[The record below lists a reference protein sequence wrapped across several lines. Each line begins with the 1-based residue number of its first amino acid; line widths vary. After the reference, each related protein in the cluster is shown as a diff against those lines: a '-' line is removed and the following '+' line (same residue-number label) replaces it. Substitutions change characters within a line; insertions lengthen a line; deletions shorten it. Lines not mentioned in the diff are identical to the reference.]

1 MMRTRAAASAVG
13 LAAVSLF
20 WSAGLQA
27 LGLGDVEVRSRLN
40 ERFAAAIP
48 LDAASRE
55 DLDSLVVQIAAPEE
69 FARRG
74 IERSEQVGSL
84 RFERNGSRILVG
96 SAQAIRD
103 PFLNFIVEAR
113 WNGGRLLREYTVLLD
128 PPSSSPAPAAAAAAP
143 RTITAPTPLPLPTPA
158 RSQEAPASAA
168 GTPARYGPVQATQTL
183 WSIAKLLRSDPA
195 VTMDQ
200 MLLAIYNANP
210 TAFGGGSINY
220 LLSGEMLAVP
230 STAEVLAIDA
240 ASAHEQVT
248 RLRASGKPPAA
259 AVSRP
264 AATLAD
270 LGPAPAPAA
279 TPPPPA
285 AVPVPDGAASTPMP
299 AEPAAAAAPG
309 EGLADGGVAPPSAA
323 LTPADAGTPPTAAEQ
338 PSDGEP
344 AAASAAADHAV
355 PPVVAPAA
363 SPAADTAT
371 NLMGQLKDLPWLPIG
386 GLLLLIGLLL
396 VLRQRRAASSTTA
409 AATRTALAAT
419 PDLLLE
425 RPWSRAPAPASE
437 PPAPDQPATDPT
449 PAEAVAPGTP
459 TLDPP
464 VATAVAPPADEP
476 LPGHDGTADLAPLL
490 DSSDALAEAD
500 FHLAYGLYD
509 EAAQMLKKAIAA
521 EPARAD
527 LVIKLAE
534 TYSAAGNAAEF
545 QALAENLEGS
555 ATPETWQKIKVMGRA
570 LLPELPLFGGQPSLA
585 EPAELLL
592 PPPVSSPSS
601 ANGDLSVIDFDLD
614 AELPGEAAPVP
625 APPLPAAAPEPE
637 PEPVLTLADEQPS
650 ATMADPVTESLLRPL
665 DEPVVEF
672 DLPPAAPPALVVSE
686 PLLELPPPELN
697 LPPLGLAPPVIIELP
712 AAPASEPPA
721 VLDIDLSS
729 FDLDDD
735 GSGSRADAGLVKPAS
750 AWAPPA
756 DEPPPFEFEPEPES
770 EVIGGDEI
778 DTKLDLARAYADM
791 GDLDAARALLAE
803 VEIAGNDRQQQDA
816 RALSQRL
823 QG

>member
-1 MMRTRAAASAVG
+1 MRTRAAASAVG

-27 LGLGDVEVRSRLN
+27 LGLGEVEVRSRLN

-168 GTPARYGPVQATQTL
+168 GTPARYGPVLATQTL
-183 WSIAKLLRSDPA
+183 WSIAKLLRSDPV

-264 AATLAD
+264 AATPAD
-270 LGPAPAPAA
+270 LAPAPA
-279 TPPPPA
+279 PPPPA
-285 AVPVPDGAASTPMP
+285 AVPVPDVAASTPMP

-309 EGLADGGVAPPSAA
+309 EGLADGGAAPPSAA
-323 LTPADAGTPPTAAEQ
+323 STPAEVGTPSAAAEP

-344 AAASAAADHAV
+344 AAAPAAVDHAV
-355 PPVVAPAA
+355 PPVAAPAA
-363 SPAADTAT
+363 PPAADTAT
-371 NLMGQLKDLPWLPIG
+371 DLLAQFKELPWLPIG

-396 VLRQRRAASSTTA
+396 ALRQRRAASSTTA

-437 PPAPDQPATDPT
+437 PLAPDQPAADPA
-449 PAEAVAPGTP
+449 PAEAVAPRVP

-464 VATAVAPPADEP
+464 VATAVAPQADEP
-476 LPGHDGTADLAPLL
+476 LPGHDNTADLAPLL
-490 DSSDALAEAD
+490 DASDALAEAD

-521 EPARAD
+521 EPARTD

-545 QALAENLEGS
+545 QALAENLEAS

-585 EPAELLL
+585 EPAELPL
-592 PPPVSSPSS
+592 PPPVSPPSS

-614 AELPGEAAPVP
+614 AELPGETAPVP
-625 APPLPAAAPEPE
+625 APPLAVPPE
-637 PEPVLTLADEQPS
+637 PEPVLTLADERPP

-672 DLPPAAPPALVVSE
+672 DLPPAVPPALVASE
-686 PLLELPPPELN
+686 PLPELN

>member
-1 MMRTRAAASAVG
+1 MQLGINMMRTRAAASAVG

-20 WSAGLQA
+20 WSASLQA
-27 LGLGDVEVRSRLN
+27 LGLGEVEVRSRLN

-128 PPSSSPAPAAAAAAP
+128 PPSSSPTPASAAAAP

-168 GTPARYGPVQATQTL
+168 GTLARYGPVLATQTL

-220 LLSGEMLAVP
+220 LLSGQMLMVP

-264 AATLAD
+264 AATAAD
-270 LGPAPAPAA
+270 PAPAA
-279 TPPPPA
+279 
-285 AVPVPDGAASTPMP
+285 VPEVAASTPTP
-299 AEPAAAAAPG
+299 TVAAEPPAAAAPG
-309 EGLADGGVAPPSAA
+309 EGVVDESAVPPSAA
-323 LTPADAGTPPTAAEQ
+323 PTLADASTPSAAAEQ
-338 PSDGEP
+338 PSDVEPASAP
-344 AAASAAADHAV
+344 AAADAAV
-355 PPVVAPAA
+355 PSVAAPAA
-363 SPAADTAT
+363 PPAADAVTDLLAS
-371 NLMGQLKDLPWLPIG
+371 LEELPWLPIG

-396 VLRQRRAASSTTA
+396 VLRRRRAGSSSATA
-409 AATRTALAAT
+409 GAPRTALAAT

-425 RPWSRAPAPASE
+425 RPWSRAPAPAPS
-437 PPAPDQPATDPT
+437 PPALDESAADPV
-449 PAEAVAPGTP
+449 PAEPVAPGLP

-464 VATAVAPPADEP
+464 VAAAIAPPADEP
-476 LPGHDGTADLAPLL
+476 LPGHDNTADLAPLL
-490 DSSDALAEAD
+490 DASDALAEAD

-570 LLPELPLFGGQPSLA
+570 LLPELPLFGGHPSLA
-585 EPAELLL
+585 EPTEAPL
-592 PPPVSSPSS
+592 PPPVSLPSS
-601 ANGDLSVIDFDLD
+601 AKGDLSVIDFDLD
-614 AELPGEAAPVP
+614 AELPGETPPVP
-625 APPLPAAAPEPE
+625 APPLSPASE
-637 PEPVLTLADEQPS
+637 PEPVLMLADEQSP
-650 ATMADPVTESLLRPL
+650 ATMTDPVTESLLLPL

-672 DLPPAAPPALVVSE
+672 DLPPAAPPALVASE
-686 PLLELPPPELN
+686 PLLELP
-697 LPPLGLAPPVIIELP
+697 LGLASPAIIDLP
-712 AAPASEPPA
+712 AVPASEPPA

>member
-1 MMRTRAAASAVG
+1 MMRTRAAASAFG
-13 LAAVSLF
+13 LVMVSLF
-20 WSAGLQA
+20 WSASLQA
-27 LGLGDVEVRSRLN
+27 LGLGEVEVRSRLN

-55 DLDSLVVQIAAPEE
+55 DLDSLTVQIAAPDE

-128 PPSSSPAPAAAAAAP
+128 PPSSNPAPAAAAAP
-143 RTITAPTPLPLPTPA
+143 RTITAPTPLPLPTPTA
-158 RSQEAPASAA
+158 SQEAPAAA
-168 GTPARYGPVQATQTL
+168 ATPSRYGPVQATQTL

-210 TAFGGGSINY
+210 AAFGGGSINH
-220 LLSGEMLAVP
+220 LLSGQMLVVP
-230 STAEVLAIDA
+230 ATAEVLAIDA

-248 RLRASGKPPAA
+248 RLRASGKPPSATVA
-259 AVSRP
+259 RP
-264 AATLAD
+264 AATPAD
-270 LGPAPAPAA
+270 PVPAPAP
-279 TPPPPA
+279 TPPPA
-285 AVPVPDGAASTPMP
+285 VVPVPDVAASPP
-299 AEPAAAAAPG
+299 PAPAESAEPAAVAPS
-309 EGLADGGVAPPSAA
+309 EGLVDGGAAPPSAA
-323 LTPADAGTPPTAAEQ
+323 STPVDAGAPPAASEPPPAIEPADA
-338 PSDGEP
+338 P
-344 AAASAAADHAV
+344 AAAAQAV
-355 PPVVAPAA
+355 PPVAVPAA
-363 SPAADTAT
+363 TPAADAAT
-371 NLMGQLKDLPWLPIG
+371 DLLAPLKDLPWLPIG

-396 VLRQRRAASSTTA
+396 VLRQRRAASSSKA
-409 AATRTALAAT
+409 AAAKRTALAAT

-425 RPWSRAPAPASE
+425 RPWSRAAAPAAPALDEPAADPAPAETAAPRLPTLE
-437 PPAPDQPATDPT
+437 PPAAT
-449 PAEAVAPGTP
+449 V
-459 TLDPP
+459 
-464 VATAVAPPADEP
+464 VAPPADEP
-476 LPGHDGTADLAPLL
+476 LPGHDDTADLAPLL
-490 DSSDALAEAD
+490 DASDALAEAD

-521 EPARAD
+521 EPERVD

-555 ATPETWQKIKVMGRA
+555 ATPEIWQKIKVMGRA

-585 EPAELLL
+585 DAAEDAAPLLTQA
-592 PPPVSSPSS
+592 PSS

-614 AELPGEAAPVP
+614 TELPGEKAPVS
-625 APPLPAAAPEPE
+625 APLPVTAPE
-637 PEPVLTLADEQPS
+637 PEPVLTLADEQLP

-665 DEPVVEF
+665 DEPIVEF
-672 DLPPAAPPALVVSE
+672 DLPPAAPPALAASE
-686 PLLELPPPELN
+686 PLPEPPPLPELN
-697 LPPLGLAPPVIIELP
+697 PPPLGLVPPVIIDLP
-712 AAPASEPPA
+712 AEPAREPPA

-735 GSGSRADAGLVKPAS
+735 GGSSRADAGLVKPAP

-791 GDLDAARALLAE
+791 GDLDAARALLSE
-803 VEIAGNDRQQQDA
+803 VEVAGNDRQQQDA
-816 RALSQRL
+816 RALGQRL

>member
-1 MMRTRAAASAVG
+1 MQLGINMMRTRAAASAVG
-13 LAAVSLF
+13 LVAVSLF

-27 LGLGDVEVRSRLN
+27 LGLGEVEVRSRLN

-128 PPSSSPAPAAAAAAP
+128 PPSSSPTPAAAAAP

-158 RSQEAPASAA
+158 RSQEAPVSAA

-183 WSIAKLLRSDPA
+183 WSIAKLLRGDPA

-220 LLSGEMLAVP
+220 LLSGQMLVVP

-264 AATLAD
+264 AATAAD
-270 LGPAPAPAA
+270 PAPAPVPA
-279 TPPPPA
+279 PPPPA
-285 AVPVPDGAASTPMP
+285 AVPEVAASTPMP
-299 AEPAAAAAPG
+299 TVAAEPPAAAAPG
-309 EGLADGGVAPPSAA
+309 EGVVDESAVPPSAA
-323 LTPADAGTPPTAAEQ
+323 STPADAGTPSAAAEQ
-338 PSDGEP
+338 PSDVEPASAP
-344 AAASAAADHAV
+344 AAADAAV
-355 PPVVAPAA
+355 PPVAAPAA
-363 SPAADTAT
+363 PPAADAAT
-371 NLMGQLKDLPWLPIG
+371 DLLASLEELPWLPIG

-396 VLRQRRAASSTTA
+396 VLRRHRAASSSATA
-409 AATRTALAAT
+409 GAPRTALAAT

-425 RPWSRAPAPASE
+425 RPWSRAPAPA
-437 PPAPDQPATDPT
+437 PPAADEPAADPA
-449 PAEAVAPGTP
+449 PAEPVAPRLP

-464 VATAVAPPADEP
+464 VAAAVAPPADEP
-476 LPGHDGTADLAPLL
+476 LPGHDNTADLAPLL
-490 DSSDALAEAD
+490 DASDALAEAD

-521 EPARAD
+521 EPARTD

-545 QALAENLEGS
+545 QALAENLEAS

-585 EPAELLL
+585 EPVEAPSLA
-592 PPPVSSPSS
+592 PSS

-614 AELPGEAAPVP
+614 AELPGEMAPVP
-625 APPLPAAAPEPE
+625 SPPLPTAAPEPE
-637 PEPVLTLADEQPS
+637 PALTLADERLP

-672 DLPPAAPPALVVSE
+672 DLPPAAPPALAASE
-686 PLLELPPPELN
+686 SLPELPPLPELN
-697 LPPLGLAPPVIIELP
+697 PPLGLASPAIIDLP

-735 GSGSRADAGLVKPAS
+735 GSGSRADAGLVKPAP
-750 AWAPPA
+750 AWVPPA

-791 GDLDAARALLAE
+791 GDLDAAHALLAE